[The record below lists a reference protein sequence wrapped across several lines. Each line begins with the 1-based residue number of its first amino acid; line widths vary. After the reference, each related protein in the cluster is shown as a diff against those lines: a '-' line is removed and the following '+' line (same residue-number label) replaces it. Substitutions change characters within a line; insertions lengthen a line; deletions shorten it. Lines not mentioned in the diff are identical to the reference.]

1 MTGGAQAERRFACF
15 GECMVE
21 LRSAGPGLF
30 HQSFAGDSCNTAI
43 YLSRLRPTGWR
54 ADYVSAVGGDP
65 FAAAMRQ
72 AWRDEGLA
80 DDLVR
85 EVPGRSTGLYAIHVD
100 ERGERRFSYWR
111 DTSAA
116 RAYFDV
122 PATPLENALA
132 HIDALYL
139 SGISVAILDPSARD
153 RLLGVVQRL
162 KERGALIAWDNNY
175 RSRLWDGPKLARA
188 TMDRFC
194 ALADVALLS
203 MEDAL
208 AMHESNDA
216 QVLLEALHRLPCAEV
231 VVKRGG
237 QPALVR
243 TIGAPFVDMPVQAV
257 ARPVDTTAAGD
268 AFNAAYLA
276 ARLRGQSASEAAAA
290 GNRLA
295 ATVVMHPGAIIPR
308 DAMPLL

>member
-1 MTGGAQAERRFACF
+1 MIGGPPVERRFACF

-21 LRSAGPGLF
+21 LRSAGPHMF

-43 YLSRLRPTGWR
+43 YLSRLQPPGWR
-54 ADYVSAVGGDP
+54 VEYVSAVGGDP

-72 AWRDEGLA
+72 AWRDEGLGEG
-80 DDLVR
+80 LVR
-85 EVPGRSTGLYAIHVD
+85 EVPERSTGLYAIHVD

-122 PATPLENALA
+122 PTTPLEEALE

-139 SGISVAILDPSARD
+139 SGISIAILDPAAQD

-162 KERGALIAWDNNY
+162 KRRGALIAWDNNY
-175 RSRLWDGPKLARA
+175 RARLWAGPDVARA
-188 TMDRFC
+188 TMARFC

-208 AMHESNDA
+208 SMQGSDDTTR
-216 QVLLEALHRLPCAEV
+216 LLESLHGLPCAEV
-231 VVKRGG
+231 VVKRGA
-237 QPALVR
+237 QPTLVR
-243 TIGAPFVDMPVQAV
+243 TLGDSFIEMPVRAV

-276 ARLRGQSASEAAAA
+276 ARLGGHSAFEAAAA

-295 ATVVMHPGAIIPR
+295 ATVVMHPGAIIPS
-308 DAMPLL
+308 DAMP